1 MRVQATFIQKEAEYC
16 ACSLCRHIF
25 GFFRISLELIRLRL
39 SSIRFQPGWN
49 LIEEGPA
56 DLPAIC
62 GWPRSALY
70 AAGLRRSSPCWVDA
84 SAPRGGF
91 GSSAAARGFRIFRI
105 FRYFQLLARCH
116 RLVRSIE
123 ISLFIN
129 FRSDFD
135 PVLFCKAF
143 V

>member
-1 MRVQATFIQKEAEYC
+1 MDHHA
-16 ACSLCRHIF
+16 IF
-25 GFFRISLELIRLRL
+25 
-39 SSIRFQPGWN
+39 
-49 LIEEGPA
+49 
-56 DLPAIC
+56 
-62 GWPRSALY
+62 GWPRSALNV
-70 AAGLRRSSPCWVDA
+70 AGLRGCSPCWVDA
-84 SAPRGGF
+84 SAPRGGL

-116 RLVRSIE
+116 RLDRSIE